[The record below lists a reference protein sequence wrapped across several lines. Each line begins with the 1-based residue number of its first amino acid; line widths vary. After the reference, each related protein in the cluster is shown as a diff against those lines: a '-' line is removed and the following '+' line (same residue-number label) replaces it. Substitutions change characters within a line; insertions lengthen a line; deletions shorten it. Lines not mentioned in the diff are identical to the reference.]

1 MEQTELRESG
11 SHCSLLPLSSRLL
24 LAKVNQKP
32 ETRKPSKCWGA
43 VRDKAGVGK
52 WLGAS
57 LIAQVVKNLPA
68 MQETPVQFLDWE
80 DPLEKE

>member
-1 MEQTELRESG
+1 MEGINRSG
-11 SHCSLLPLSSRLL
+11 RGFN
-24 LAKVNQKP
+24 K
-32 ETRKPSKCWGA
+32 TRKPSKCWGA

-68 MQETPVQFLDWE
+68 MQETPV
-80 DPLEKE
+80 